1 MSSVDKIKWA
11 MSLRDP
17 QYEALQYFDAI
28 SFKIEYRTSSK
39 AEAEEIASENC
50 QAPHT
55 ISVDKEFDFP
65 SFCFDMTTGI
75 GKSRLMGACIYYL
88 YKTKGYKH
96 FFILAPGNTIYD
108 KMRREAVPGHP
119 KYMFKGLEAEMGRP
133 KVYDGENYLSYPVRY
148 IQEEMVVEKTSDIQI
163 FIFNISK
170 IFTRGDIEFKFHK
183 FNENL
188 GGSFADVLRSFD
200 DLVICMDEAHRY
212 YAPASKKAINYL
224 NPVLGL
230 EYTAT
235 PKSTNKNI
243 IYHYGLEDGAG
254 KFLKIPVVMGR
265 TNTAG
270 YSDDDIE
277 EMKLKDGIKLHERRK
292 SIVYKYCIDNQLEQV
307 KPIVLIACK
316 DTTHARKIKEKIDSD
331 AFFGGRYVGKVIEID
346 SSTSGAETEENIQKL
361 LTIEKNTNPIEIVL
375 HVYKLKEGWDV
386 NNLFTIIPLNAAK
399 SDILAL
405 QTIGR
410 GLRLPFGEITGIEE
424 LDTLDIVAHDHYR
437 EIVDDIKNNPVFKKR
452 NLDEEDIPN
461 TKTVM
466 VEPAVE
472 NQQISLFDEALCE
485 SKVKSYQDLNNE
497 NVVENLFA
505 EYQKAFVK
513 KVAPK
518 KSESDSGQMSI
529 FDYFANDDEKETND
543 GTASDHK
550 MTQTGMGTDAVDTSF
565 TVHQGDASL
574 QIDLQKSSGSK
585 NVLPYAK
592 QEFIKKVEELK
603 KVAISVPKIG
613 ISYSSTITFKSFTVK
628 RNIMDFDVAASRI
641 ERYDAVNGRL
651 LQVLDADALIVENP
665 ENMLAVSLLESIP
678 EFSSDDAEFIL
689 DVVDQYLALIE
700 GTDEVKKKIV
710 RRYATVIV
718 EDLRKQ
724 IYASKE
730 ESTEFVFNVQK
741 DLIIFKSFAKNM
753 KENGRLNFKK
763 EVPDK
768 KNIKQYLFEGYK
780 KSYYAENAFDSDDER
795 RLSVVLEEDSE
806 VIRFIKPPLNQLGL
820 FYKAAKQYNP
830 DFLVETADKKY
841 MIEVKAAN
849 QTDNEDVQEK
859 AKAAIKWCECASQVD
874 ADGKQGCYD
883 VVIATNMIAVG
894 MDVDRLGLMSVVG
907 QPKQNS
913 EYIQA
918 TSRVGRQHPGIIFTV
933 YNPYRPR
940 DLSNYENFVGFHS
953 QMYRYVE
960 GTTATPFAARARDRV
975 LHALVVSLLRLQV
988 ETMADNG
995 GASNINDISDEQIK
1009 DIKDKI
1015 LERVK
1020 ITAPS
1025 SYVDTEKE
1033 MDEFINTWKNIAK
1046 DEKLYYFVPTIADD
1060 KKRLLTYYGEYY
1072 GDKEKPT
1079 LSSMRDVEQSSTVFY
1094 WEGV

>member
-17 QYEALQYFDAI
+17 QYEALKYFDAI
-28 SFKIEYRTSSK
+28 SSKIEYRTSTK
-39 AEAEEIASENC
+39 AEAEKIASDNC
-50 QAPHT
+50 QEPHT
-55 ISVDKEFDFP
+55 ICVDEEFDFP

-108 KMRREAVPGHP
+108 KIRRESVPGHP

-133 KVYDGENYLSYPVRY
+133 KVYDGENYLNYPVKY
-148 IQEEMVVEKTSDIQI
+148 VQQELVVEKTSEIQI

-170 IFTRGDIEFKFHK
+170 IFTRGDLEFKFHK

-212 YAPASKKAINYL
+212 YAPASKVAINYL

-230 EYTAT
+230 EFTAT
-235 PKSTNKNI
+235 PKNTNKNI

-292 SIVYKYCIDNQLEQV
+292 SIVYKYCIENNLEQV
-307 KPIVLIACK
+307 KPIVLVACK
-316 DTTHARKIKEKIDSD
+316 DTAHAKKIKEKIDSD
-331 AFFGGRYVGKVIEID
+331 SFFGGRYVGKVIEID

-437 EIVDDIKNNPVFKKR
+437 EIIDDIKNNPIFKKR
-452 NLDEEDIPN
+452 NLDEEDIPE
-461 TKTVM
+461 TKTVK
-466 VEPAVE
+466 VQPVVE
-472 NQQISLFDEALCE
+472 NQQISLFDEALRE
-485 SKVKSYQDLNNE
+485 SKIKSYQDLNTVNAL
-497 NVVENLFA
+497 NNLFA

-513 KVAPK
+513 KVEPK
-518 KSESDSGQMSI
+518 KSEDNSGQISI
-529 FDYFANDDEKETND
+529 FDFFGNSDNDAETSDNSKAQGMFHQKSTVSDEGD
-543 GTASDHK
+543 ISLVV
-550 MTQTGMGTDAVDTSF
+550 Q
-565 TVHQGDASL
+565 QGDASL
-574 QIDLQKSSGSK
+574 QIELQKSLGEK
-585 NVLPYAK
+585 NILPYAK
-592 QEFIKKVEELK
+592 QEFIKKIEELK
-603 KVAISVPKIG
+603 RVAISVPKIG
-613 ISYSSTITFKSFTVK
+613 ISYSSTVTFKPFTVK
-628 RNIMDFDVAASRI
+628 RNITDFDVAASRI
-641 ERYDAVNGRL
+641 ERYDTINDKL

-678 EFSSDDAEFIL
+678 EFSSDDAEFII
-689 DVVDQYLALIE
+689 DVVDQYLSLID
-700 GTDEVKKKIV
+700 GTDEEKKRIV

-718 EDLRKQ
+718 NDLRKQ

-730 ESTEFVFNVQK
+730 ENTEFLFNVQK
-741 DLIIFKSFAKNM
+741 DLIVFGPFVKNM
-753 KENGRLNFKK
+753 KENGRINFKK

-841 MIEVKAAN
+841 MIEVKATN

-859 AKAAIKWCECASQVD
+859 AKAALKWCECASKVD
-874 ADGKQGCYD
+874 ADGKTWEY
-883 VVIATNMIAVG
+883 
-894 MDVDRLGLMSVVG
+894 RLVPGDKIVVG
-907 QPKQNS
+907 NTFK
-913 EYIQA
+913 
-918 TSRVGRQHPGIIFTV
+918 
-933 YNPYRPR
+933 
-940 DLSNYENFVGFHS
+940 
-953 QMYRYVE
+953 YVI
-960 GTTATPFAARARDRV
+960 GMAVPI
-975 LHALVVSLLRLQV
+975 VV
-988 ETMADNG
+988 
-995 GASNINDISDEQIK
+995 
-1009 DIKDKI
+1009 
-1015 LERVK
+1015 
-1020 ITAPS
+1020 
-1025 SYVDTEKE
+1025 
-1033 MDEFINTWKNIAK
+1033 
-1046 DEKLYYFVPTIADD
+1046 
-1060 KKRLLTYYGEYY
+1060 
-1072 GDKEKPT
+1072 DKE
-1079 LSSMRDVEQSSTVFY
+1079 
-1094 WEGV
+1094 